1 MNIMKSQNKPKRGLK
16 KKRYIIPVTLILILI
31 ALSLYLPVIVKDNV
45 NKVLAEIP
53 GYYGQV
59 EDIDISLIRGAYVI
73 NGMYLNKIN
82 AKTQIPFLKF
92 PKTDISIEW
101 KSLFS
106 GHIVSEIIMSNPEII
121 YVQEDQSIAATEP
134 DVDDW
139 TKALTDL
146 VPIDINHLTINN
158 GKLAYVEL
166 NTDPN
171 IDLQFN
177 TLYLKADNLRNVKE
191 NERVL
196 PSPITATA
204 ISIGGGEVKLNGNVN
219 IVKEIPDM
227 DVSFSLE
234 NADVK
239 ALNPFTRHYSG
250 IDFEEGQF
258 GLYSEIAIADG
269 YFKGYMKPLLKN
281 SKLIGKDDG
290 VLGVIWEGFVGFFKF
305 VLKNQNT
312 DTIATKIPME
322 GDLNNIK
329 SGILPTIGGI
339 FKNAWISAF
348 KGEID
353 DEIEYKDAF
362 IDSDLSRKEKR
373 KLRKQEKEKEKQVE
387 ENKDTAN

>member
-1 MNIMKSQNKPKRGLK
+1 MNIMKSQSKPKRGFK

-31 ALSLYLPVIVKDNV
+31 ALRLYLPIIVKDNV
-45 NKVLAEIP
+45 NKVLSEIP
-53 GYYGQV
+53 GYYGKV

-73 NGMYLNKIN
+73 NGMFLNKVN

-305 VLKNQNT
+305 VLKNQST
-312 DTIATKIPME
+312 YTIATKIPME

-373 KLRKQEKEKEKQVE
+373 RLRKQEKEKEKQAE

>member
-1 MNIMKSQNKPKRGLK
+1 MKSQNKPKRGLK

-31 ALSLYLPVIVKDNV
+31 ALRLYLPVIVKDNV

-73 NGMYLNKIN
+73 NGMYLNKVN

-121 YVQEDQSIAATEP
+121 YVQEDQSITATEP

-373 KLRKQEKEKEKQVE
+373 KLRKQEKETETQAE
-387 ENKDTAN
+387 

>member
-1 MNIMKSQNKPKRGLK
+1 MKSQNKPKRGLK

-31 ALSLYLPVIVKDNV
+31 ALRLYLPVIVKDNV

-73 NGMYLNKIN
+73 NGMYLNKVN

>member
-31 ALSLYLPVIVKDNV
+31 ALRLYLPVIVKDNV

-59 EDIDISLIRGAYVI
+59 EDIDISLMRGAYVI
-73 NGMYLNKIN
+73 NGMYLNKVN

-121 YVQEDQSIAATEP
+121 YVQEDQSITATEP

-305 VLKNQNT
+305 VLKNQST

-353 DEIEYKDAF
+353 NEIEYKDAF

-373 KLRKQEKEKEKQVE
+373 KLRKQEKEKEKQAE
-387 ENKDTAN
+387 

>member
-1 MNIMKSQNKPKRGLK
+1 MTSKTKKRRGLK
-16 KKRYIIPVTLILILI
+16 KKRYIIPIVIVVIII
-31 ALSLYLPVIVKDNV
+31 AFRLYLPILVKDNV
-45 NKVLAEIP
+45 NKVLADIP

-59 EDIDISLIRGAYVI
+59 EDIDIALIRGAYVI
-73 NGMYLNKIN
+73 NGMYLNKVN
-82 AKTQIPFLKF
+82 AKTQVPFLKF

-101 KSLFS
+101 KSLFT
-106 GHIVSEIIMSNPEII
+106 GHIVSEIIMYSPEVT
-121 YVQEDQSIAATEP
+121 YVKEDQTKTANDA

-146 VPIDINHLTINN
+146 VPININHLTVNN

-171 IDLQFN
+171 IDIQFN
-177 TLYLKADNLRNVKE
+177 NIILKADNLRNVKE
-191 NERVL
+191 NNRIL

-204 ISIGGGEVKLNGNVN
+204 TSIGKGNVTLNGNIN
-219 IVKEIPDM
+219 IIKQIPDM
-227 DVSFSLE
+227 DISFALE
-234 NADVK
+234 DADVTS
-239 ALNPFTRHYSG
+239 LNPFTRHYSG
-250 IDFEEGQF
+250 IDFEEGKF
-258 GLYSEIAIADG
+258 GLYSEIAIVDG
-269 YFKGYMKPLLKN
+269 YFKGYMKPLLKD

-305 VLKNQNT
+305 VLKNQST

-322 GDLNNIK
+322 GDLNNIQ

-353 DEIEYKDAF
+353 DDIEFKDAF
-362 IDSDLSRKEKR
+362 TEQDLTRKEKR
-373 KLRKQEKEKEKQVE
+373 ALKKQEKQKEEEKKNNEEEK
-387 ENKDTAN
+387 

>member
-1 MNIMKSQNKPKRGLK
+1 MKSQNKPKRGLK

-31 ALSLYLPVIVKDNV
+31 ALRLYLPIIVKDNV

-53 GYYGQV
+53 GYYGQI
-59 EDIDISLIRGAYVI
+59 EDIHISLIRGAYVI
-73 NGMYLNKIN
+73 NGMYLNKVN

-101 KSLFS
+101 KSLLS
-106 GHIVSEIIMSNPEII
+106 GNIVSEIIMYNPEII
-121 YVQEDQSIAATEP
+121 YVKEDQSIAAKEP
-134 DVDDW
+134 DVNDW

-204 ISIGGGEVKLNGNVN
+204 ISIGGGEVKLNGNLN
-219 IVKEIPDM
+219 IIKEIPDM

-234 NADVK
+234 NADIK

-305 VLKNQNT
+305 VLKNQST

-362 IDSDLSRKEKR
+362 IDEDLSRK
-373 KLRKQEKEKEKQVE
+373 
-387 ENKDTAN
+387 

>member
-1 MNIMKSQNKPKRGLK
+1 MNIMKSQNKLKRGLK

-31 ALSLYLPVIVKDNV
+31 ALRLYLPIIVKDNV
-45 NKVLAEIP
+45 NKVLSEIP

-73 NGMYLNKIN
+73 NGMYLNKVN

-305 VLKNQNT
+305 VLKNQST

-373 KLRKQEKEKEKQVE
+373 RLRKQEKEKEKQAE

>member
-1 MNIMKSQNKPKRGLK
+1 MSLFNTINIMKSQNKPKRGLK

-31 ALSLYLPVIVKDNV
+31 ALRLYLPIIVKDNV

-53 GYYGQV
+53 GYYGQI
-59 EDIDISLIRGAYVI
+59 EDIHISLIRGAYVI
-73 NGMYLNKIN
+73 NGMYLNKVN

-101 KSLFS
+101 KSLLS
-106 GHIVSEIIMSNPEII
+106 GNIVSEIIMYNPEII
-121 YVQEDQSIAATEP
+121 YVKEDQSIAAKEP
-134 DVDDW
+134 DVNDW

-204 ISIGGGEVKLNGNVN
+204 ISIGGGEVKLNGNLN
-219 IVKEIPDM
+219 IIKEIPDM

-234 NADVK
+234 NADIK

-305 VLKNQNT
+305 VLKNQST

-362 IDSDLSRKEKR
+362 IDEDLSRK
-373 KLRKQEKEKEKQVE
+373 
-387 ENKDTAN
+387 

>member
-1 MNIMKSQNKPKRGLK
+1 MTLKTKKNRGIK
-16 KKRYIIPVTLILILI
+16 KKRYLIPLALIVVLI
-31 ALSLYLPVIVKDNV
+31 AFRLYLPILVKDNV
-45 NKVLAEIP
+45 NKVLADIP

-73 NGMYLNKIN
+73 NGMYLNKVN

-101 KSLFS
+101 KSLLK
-106 GHIVSEIIMSNPEII
+106 GHIVSEILMTDPEII
-121 YVQEDQSIAATEP
+121 YVQEDQETASTEP

-146 VPIDINHLTINN
+146 VPIDINHLDIKN
-158 GKLAYVEL
+158 GKLAYVQL

-177 TLYLKADNLRNVKE
+177 TITLQADNLRNVKE
-191 NERVL
+191 NELIL

-204 ISIGGGEVKLNGNVN
+204 QSIGGGKVALNGNVN
-219 IVKEIPDM
+219 IIKEIPDM
-227 DVSFSLE
+227 DVSFALE
-234 NADVK
+234 DADVTS
-239 ALNPFTRHYSG
+239 LNPFTRHYSG
-250 IDFEEGQF
+250 IDFESGTF

-269 YFKGYMKPLLKN
+269 YFKGYMKPLLKD

-305 VLKNQNT
+305 VLKNQST

-322 GDLNNIK
+322 GDLNNIQ
-329 SGILPTIGGI
+329 SGVLTTIGGI
-339 FKNAWISAF
+339 FKNGWISAF

-353 DEIEYKDAF
+353 DDIEFKDAF
-362 IDSDLSRKEKR
+362 TDKELTRKEKR
-373 KLRKQEKEKEKQVE
+373 ALRKE
-387 ENKDTAN
+387 EREAKKNKD

>member
-1 MNIMKSQNKPKRGLK
+1 MKSQNKPKRGLK

-31 ALSLYLPVIVKDNV
+31 ALRLYLPVIVKDNV

>member
-31 ALSLYLPVIVKDNV
+31 ALRLYLPIIVKDNV

-73 NGMYLNKIN
+73 NGMYLNKVN

-305 VLKNQNT
+305 VLKNQST

-373 KLRKQEKEKEKQVE
+373 KLRKQEKEKEKQAE
-387 ENKDTAN
+387 

>member
-1 MNIMKSQNKPKRGLK
+1 MNIMKSQNKLKRGLK

-31 ALSLYLPVIVKDNV
+31 ALRLYLPIIVKDNV
-45 NKVLAEIP
+45 NKVLSEIP

-73 NGMYLNKIN
+73 NGMYLNKVN

-121 YVQEDQSIAATEP
+121 YVQEDQSITATEP
-134 DVDDW
+134 NVDDW

-305 VLKNQNT
+305 VLKNQST

-373 KLRKQEKEKEKQVE
+373 RLRKQEKEKEKQAE

>member
-1 MNIMKSQNKPKRGLK
+1 MKSQSKPKRGLK

-31 ALSLYLPVIVKDNV
+31 ALRLYLPIIVKDNV
-45 NKVLAEIP
+45 NKVLSEIP

-73 NGMYLNKIN
+73 NGMYLNKVN

-134 DVDDW
+134 DADDW

-158 GKLAYVEL
+158 GKLAYLEL

-305 VLKNQNT
+305 VLKNQST

-373 KLRKQEKEKEKQVE
+373 RLRKQEKEKEKQAE

>member
-1 MNIMKSQNKPKRGLK
+1 MKSQNKLKRGLK

-31 ALSLYLPVIVKDNV
+31 ALRLYLPIIVKDNV
-45 NKVLAEIP
+45 NKVLSEIP

-73 NGMYLNKIN
+73 NGMYLNKVN

-121 YVQEDQSIAATEP
+121 YVQEDQSITATEP
-134 DVDDW
+134 NVDDW

-305 VLKNQNT
+305 VLKNQST

-373 KLRKQEKEKEKQVE
+373 RLRKQEKEKEKQAE

>member
-1 MNIMKSQNKPKRGLK
+1 MKSQNKLKRGLK

-31 ALSLYLPVIVKDNV
+31 ALRLYLPIIVKDNV
-45 NKVLAEIP
+45 NKVLSEIP

-73 NGMYLNKIN
+73 NGMYLNKVN

-305 VLKNQNT
+305 VLKNQST

-373 KLRKQEKEKEKQVE
+373 RLRKQEKEKEKQAE